1 MSSWLGWSP
10 LKLGWR
16 LAELTGDIAG
26 LRGASAGMVFA
37 FHQTE
42 CSGAMTWLQQIGA
55 AVLLVVLTLCLQC
68 AGVAALIS
76 WLRTVASDDI
86 QKLRMS
92 YSAALVMRA
101 TIAIIILQGI
111 IILLWACCYRWLC
124 FRSWNSAFYFSAT
137 SYSTVGY
144 GDVVLPLKWRLLG
157 PLKSM
162 MGVLM
167 CGISVSLL
175 FALITRLVDKD
186 PELRVGADN
195 DELRQRASYG

>member
-1 MSSWLGWSP
+1 
-10 LKLGWR
+10 
-16 LAELTGDIAG
+16 
-26 LRGASAGMVFA
+26 
-37 FHQTE
+37 
-42 CSGAMTWLQQIGA
+42 MTWLQQIGA

-76 WLRTVASDDI
+76 WLRTVALGDI
-86 QKLRMS
+86 QDLRMS

-101 TIAIIILQGI
+101 TVAIIILHGF
-111 IILLWACCYRWLC
+111 IILLWACCYRRLC
-124 FRSWNSAFYFSAT
+124 FPSWNSAFYFSAA

-157 PLKSM
+157 PLESM

-175 FALITRLVDKD
+175 FALITRLVHKA

-195 DELRQRASYG
+195 DELRQRATYG

>member
-1 MSSWLGWSP
+1 
-10 LKLGWR
+10 
-16 LAELTGDIAG
+16 
-26 LRGASAGMVFA
+26 
-37 FHQTE
+37 
-42 CSGAMTWLQQIGA
+42 MTWFQQISV
-55 AVLLVVLTLCLQC
+55 AVLLVVSTLCLQC

-76 WLRTVASDDI
+76 WLRTVASDDL
-86 QKLRMS
+86 QKLKMS

-101 TIAIIILQGI
+101 TIAIITLQGF
-111 IILLWACCYRWLC
+111 IILLWACSYRWFC

-144 GDVVLPLKWRLLG
+144 GDVILPLKWRLLG
-157 PLKSM
+157 PLESM

-175 FALITRLVDKD
+175 FALITHLVNKS

-195 DELRQRASYG
+195 DGLRQRASFG

>member
-1 MSSWLGWSP
+1 
-10 LKLGWR
+10 
-16 LAELTGDIAG
+16 
-26 LRGASAGMVFA
+26 
-37 FHQTE
+37 
-42 CSGAMTWLQQIGA
+42 MTWLQQIGA

-76 WLRTVASDDI
+76 WVRTVAADDI
-86 QKLRMS
+86 QKVRMS

-111 IILLWACCYRWLC
+111 VILLWACCYRWLC

-144 GDVVLPLKWRLLG
+144 GDVVVPLKWRLLG
-157 PLKSM
+157 PLESM

-175 FALITRLVDKD
+175 FALITHLVKKD
-186 PELRVGADN
+186 PGLRAGAEN

>member
-1 MSSWLGWSP
+1 
-10 LKLGWR
+10 
-16 LAELTGDIAG
+16 
-26 LRGASAGMVFA
+26 
-37 FHQTE
+37 
-42 CSGAMTWLQQIGA
+42 MTWLQQIGA

-76 WLRTVASDDI
+76 WVRTVASDDI
-86 QKLRMS
+86 QQVRMS

-111 IILLWACCYRWLC
+111 VILLWACCYRWLC

-144 GDVVLPLKWRLLG
+144 GDVVVPLKWRLLG
-157 PLKSM
+157 PLESM

-175 FALITRLVDKD
+175 FALITNLVEKD
-186 PELRVGADN
+186 PGSRAGPDN
-195 DELRQRASYG
+195 DKLRQRASYG

>member
-1 MSSWLGWSP
+1 
-10 LKLGWR
+10 
-16 LAELTGDIAG
+16 
-26 LRGASAGMVFA
+26 
-37 FHQTE
+37 
-42 CSGAMTWLQQIGA
+42 MTWIQQIGA
-55 AVLLVVLTLCLQC
+55 AALLVVLTLCLQC

-76 WLRTVASDDI
+76 WLRTVALGDI
-86 QKLRMS
+86 QDLRMS

-124 FRSWNSAFYFSAT
+124 FPSWNSAFYFSAT

-144 GDVVLPLKWRLLG
+144 GDVVVPLKWRLLG
-157 PLKSM
+157 PLESM

-167 CGISVSLL
+167 CGIAVSLL

-186 PELRVGADN
+186 PELGI
-195 DELRQRASYG
+195 G

>member
-1 MSSWLGWSP
+1 
-10 LKLGWR
+10 
-16 LAELTGDIAG
+16 
-26 LRGASAGMVFA
+26 
-37 FHQTE
+37 
-42 CSGAMTWLQQIGA
+42 MTWLQQIGA

-76 WLRTVASDDI
+76 WVRTVASDDI
-86 QKLRMS
+86 QQVRMS

-111 IILLWACCYRWLC
+111 VILLWACCYRWLC

-144 GDVVLPLKWRLLG
+144 GDVVVPLKWRLLG
-157 PLKSM
+157 PLESM

-175 FALITRLVDKD
+175 FALITNLVEKD
-186 PELRVGADN
+186 PGSRAGAEN
-195 DELRQRASYG
+195 DKLRQRASYG

>member
-1 MSSWLGWSP
+1 
-10 LKLGWR
+10 
-16 LAELTGDIAG
+16 
-26 LRGASAGMVFA
+26 
-37 FHQTE
+37 
-42 CSGAMTWLQQIGA
+42 MTWLQQIGA
-55 AVLLVVLTLCLQC
+55 AVLLVVSTLCVQC
-68 AGVAALIS
+68 AGVAALIT
-76 WLRTVASDDI
+76 WLRSVSGNI
-86 QKLRMS
+86 HKPQIS

-124 FRSWNSAFYFSAT
+124 LPSWNSSFYFSAT

-157 PLKSM
+157 PLESM

-175 FALITRLVDKD
+175 FALIMHLIKD
-186 PELRVGADN
+186 PELRVGAN
-195 DELRQRASYG
+195 KDEPVQRARYG